1 MDETRL
7 SRSGTTGPGG
17 KLDRRVETQV
27 DEQTEDLLAY
37 MRVVTGKPKA
47 EVHRIALE
55 VGLEMMRS
63 MHARMAQVDGFWR
76 PGELPGNRG

>member
-1 MDETRL
+1 MSDSML
-7 SRSGTTGPGG
+7 SRSGTTHPGG

-37 MRVVTGKPKA
+37 MRVVTGKSKA

-55 VGLEMMRS
+55 IGLEMMRS
-63 MHARMAQVDGFWR
+63 MHVRMAQADGIWR
-76 PGELPGNRG
+76 PGQLPGNGG